1 MGRGQEAEIILRRIE
16 EQAGVTRL
24 PPASQRPSPPV
35 LRVSIWVLFSR
46 AVIRRTLLAIFV
58 NIICLFGS
66 HTLTGWMPTF
76 FVKQGMSVTHS
87 LAFNSAMMA
96 GFVAGPILCMVFAD
110 RIGVVGDFRYSVPC
124 ALLLAPL
131 IRSSRLHSPLSAVAS

>member
-1 MGRGQEAEIILRRIE
+1 MGRGHEAEIILRRIE

-58 NIICLFGS
+58 NIICPWFL
-66 HTLTGWMPTF
+66 HPHRLDANVLRQTRDERY
-76 FVKQGMSVTHS
+76 S
-87 LAFNSAMMA
+87 LA
-96 GFVAGPILCMVFAD
+96 
-110 RIGVVGDFRYSVPC
+110 
-124 ALLLAPL
+124 
-131 IRSSRLHSPLSAVAS
+131 RL